1 MGISIVIPTYNER
14 ENVQRLIP
22 LIARY
27 FDQKKMG
34 YEMIIVDD
42 DSSDGTA
49 NAALELGKKKSNV
62 RVISREKKNGIGDA
76 LREGYDSAKEEFI
89 LSMDADLEFNE
100 KDFDRLLEKMS
111 EGNDIVV
118 GAKYNPKSTLERPTP
133 LEKFQT
139 IVSWAGS
146 QYMKTITGIP
156 INDFSMNFRMLRKS
170 TWKELHSQQNGNFF
184 LAECIFQAHQK
195 GFKIAEIPFHFTARK
210 TGASKTRLW
219 KQSGVFLRETL
230 KYHRFASNKIIAPQ
244 KALSNK
250 TSAYAEMKTQSIQEE

>member
-1 MGISIVIPTYNER
+1 M
-14 ENVQRLIP
+14 QRLVP
-22 LIARY
+22 HIARY
-27 FDQKKMG
+27 FNQKKI
-34 YEMIIVDD
+34 ENEIIIVDD
-42 DSSDGTA
+42 NSPDGTA
-49 NAALELGKKKSNV
+49 NAARELGKKISNV
-62 RVISREKKNGIGDA
+62 RVISREKKNGIGGA
-76 LREGYDSAKEEFI
+76 LREGYNAAKGAYI

-118 GAKYNPKSTLERPTP
+118 GAKYNPKSKLERPTP

-139 IVSWAGS
+139 IVSWVGS
-146 QYMKTITGIP
+146 QYMKTVTGIP

-170 TWKELHSQQNGNFF
+170 AWKELQSQQNGNFF

-210 TGASKTRLW
+210 SGASKTRLW

-230 KYHRFASNKIIAPQ
+230 KYNRFASNKTTAPE
-244 KALSNK
+244 KTLSDK
-250 TSAYAEMKTQSIQEE
+250 TIAYAEMKNPSNQGGD